1 MRTKLQEVTNQRIR
15 EHGSNNSLNLENDS
29 ILSHKDSIASLH
41 MEIFGDDWQELGE
54 VIDKKVNKVLNLV
67 SKVLFSEALA
77 EYQEKLYGREF
88 VEQLGN
94 CANIDISN

>member
-1 MRTKLQEVTNQRIR
+1 M
-15 EHGSNNSLNLENDS
+15 
-29 ILSHKDSIASLH
+29 SHKDSIASLH
-41 MEIFGDDWQELGE
+41 MEIFGEGWEELGE
-54 VIDKKVNKVLNLV
+54 VIDRKINKVLNLV

-77 EYQEKLYGREF
+77 EYVDVKLHGGR